1 MADNPASRFDAE
13 TVAKV
18 LAVNRERRLEMRLG
32 GPGGESLVISL
43 PLQEAV
49 AVAHLICD
57 SYEQTPFLKAA
68 GRRAS
73 AKSK

>member
-1 MADNPASRFDAE
+1 MADNHTSRFDAE

-18 LAVNRERRLEMRLG
+18 VTVNQERRLEMKFA
-32 GPGGESLVISL
+32 GPGGESLVVSV

-57 SYEQTPFLKAA
+57 SYEQTPFLRTTA
-68 GRRAS
+68 RAVS
-73 AKSK
+73 SKSK

>member
-1 MADNPASRFDAE
+1 MADNRASRFDAE

-18 LAVNRERRLEMRLG
+18 VAVTGERRLEMKFSG
-32 GPGGESLVISL
+32 AAGESLVVSV
-43 PLQEAV
+43 PLEDAV

-68 GRRAS
+68 GRRAGT
-73 AKSK
+73 KGK